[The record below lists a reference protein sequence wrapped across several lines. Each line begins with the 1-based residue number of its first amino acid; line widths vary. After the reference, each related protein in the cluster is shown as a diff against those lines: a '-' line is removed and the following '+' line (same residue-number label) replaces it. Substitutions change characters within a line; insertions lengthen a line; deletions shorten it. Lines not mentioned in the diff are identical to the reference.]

1 MEKQLE
7 IHIEFPLFYF
17 YMYKDNEFTTAF
29 RHVSGHNEI
38 RKLNQIERLISS
50 IEFKYEA
57 KKKKIVIA
65 TFKAQE
71 YIQLARGR
79 PII

>member
-17 YMYKDNEFTTAF
+17 YMYNDYEFTTAF

-38 RKLNQIERLISS
+38 RKLNQIERLVSS

-57 KKKKIVIA
+57 KKKKLSLPLSELKNKYNLHVA
-65 TFKAQE
+65 D
-71 YIQLARGR
+71 
-79 PII
+79 P